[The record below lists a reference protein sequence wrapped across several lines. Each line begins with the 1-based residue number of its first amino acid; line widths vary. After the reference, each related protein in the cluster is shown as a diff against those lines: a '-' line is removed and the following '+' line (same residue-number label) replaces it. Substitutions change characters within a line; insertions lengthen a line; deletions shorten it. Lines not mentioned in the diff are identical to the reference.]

1 MKRLFTFILTLTMAF
16 SFCVNSF
23 AAAATTTTATETTA
37 ATAATT
43 EASAD
48 TSSTQTTGASY
59 GTSKL
64 SGAPD
69 IVAESAVVMDAGTR
83 TVLYGKEASTKRYP
97 ASITKVMTALLAVEN
112 CNMSDIITYSNAAVN
127 GIEAGSSTAGINV
140 GAKLTVEDSL
150 YALMLVS
157 ANEAAA
163 AIAEHISGSTTE
175 FAKLMTKRAKEL
187 GCKNTQFKNPHG
199 LPDEEHY
206 TTAYDM
212 GLILKEAMKHPEFRK
227 IAGTIS
233 YTLKKSDSLTDTL
246 ELWNHAKILRQNSDY
261 YYEYAKGAKTG
272 FTQVALN
279 TLVTYAKKDNVEL
292 ICVILKDH
300 GADKSYTDTANLFKW
315 AFNQVKAVTPLTN
328 FSLKTAMTENSSID
342 SAKLDQIQLL
352 NSSYDTNFSV
362 LVKKD
367 FDESTLKTA
376 FKLDEDKKT
385 GRLGYIIISCDD
397 KELGRTEVTY
407 DITSKQGKTYLEGKS
422 LDDNLKT
429 APVASKRKE
438 AIHKGISFSLRIL
451 IAVILIILIM
461 HMIHRHELEK
471 RRKERISHRKKS

>member
-1 MKRLFTFILTLTMAF
+1 MRKILLIVLLTIL
-16 SFCVNSF
+16 SFDVLK
-23 AAAATTTTATETTA
+23 
-37 ATAATT
+37 
-43 EASAD
+43 AD
-48 TSSTQTTGASY
+48 N
-59 GTSKL
+59 L
-64 SGAPD
+64 SGID
-69 IVAESAVVMDAGTR
+69 IKSESGIIM
-83 TVLYGKEASTKRYP
+83 EASTGKILFDKNMDEQKSP
-97 ASITKVMTALLAVEN
+97 ASMTKIMTML
-112 CNMSDIITYSNAAVN
+112 
-127 GIEAGSSTAGINV
+127 
-140 GAKLTVEDSL
+140 LTVEAIESGKISL
-150 YALMLVS
+150 EDEVNIS
-157 ANEAAA
+157 ANASKMGGSQVYLEENSTATVEMLLKSI
-163 AIAEHISGSTTE
+163 AIGSANDASVAVAEKIGGTE
-175 FAKLMTKRAKEL
+175 SNFVNMMNKRANEL
-187 GCKNTQFKNPHG
+187 GAVNTTFKNPHG